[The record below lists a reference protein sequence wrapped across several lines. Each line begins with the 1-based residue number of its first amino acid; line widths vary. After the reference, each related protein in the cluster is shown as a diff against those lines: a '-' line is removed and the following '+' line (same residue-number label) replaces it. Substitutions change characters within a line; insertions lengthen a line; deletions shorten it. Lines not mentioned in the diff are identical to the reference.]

1 MRKKA
6 YQSVPVKRV
15 LISDM
20 LQRLAEG
27 PMYVGLDIAKD
38 EVLAVVRDCQGKFE
52 HPWKVRQP
60 QEIGELVRKLKEI
73 SQSRV
78 LVVAWL
84 R

>member
-27 PMYVGLDIAKD
+27 PMYVGSDIAKD
-38 EVLAVVRDCQGKFE
+38 EVLAVVRDCTGSFE
-52 HPWKVRQP
+52 HGSPDP
-60 QEIGELVRKLKEI
+60 
-73 SQSRV
+73 
-78 LVVAWL
+78 
-84 R
+84 